1 MGIFGQSSPFDAD
14 VEKATSETNTI
25 ENWAL
30 ILDVCD
36 KVLNNPRLAKDC
48 LKAVMRRMGHTDP
61 HVVMQAIT
69 LLDSCANNCGKP
81 FHLEVASRD
90 FETEFRRLLGKAQPK
105 VSLVSHSHRRYSISS
120 LNICAI
126 LQKMRQVLKNWAEN
140 DFKNDPELNLI
151 PSLYAKLRVEGHD
164 FSNINDKSSGK
175 SAAAKAAALSMA
187 KDPNV
192 VSSQQEQD
200 DIAKAIELSLKDSK
214 GSPKQP
220 QSTGGAST
228 AAATTTSSAY
238 PSLYPSFGGNSVST
252 SSNGN
257 GNAAATAAARTVR
270 ALYDFEAAEENE
282 LTFFAGEIIHVQ
294 DDSDANWWK
303 GYNERG
309 EGLFPSNFVTADLS
323 VDPERLD
330 INQQHKNNAQK
341 QAAAAAAEE
350 EAAAALLQQKTEA
363 AAAQPVEID
372 EAKIDRL
379 LHLLHEANPEDPSQ
393 DSDEMLQLEQQVHQ
407 MGPLIDA
414 ELERVDRKHA
424 QLTQLSSDL
433 VESIN
438 LYHRLMRDDRAAAA
452 QFGGPAAAAGGFMPG
467 GFPGAA
473 LYGAPGYP
481 SAAGFPSTGHQAY
494 PGMHS
499 LPYAGPQPGNAPP
512 PTTVAPPVAGY
523 PMPYQNGHAPQLNSL
538 PPHPSHPQPIYNA
551 QPTAVHS
558 QQQQQQPPSNYH
570 MPMPA
575 DQQQQQQQQL
585 PANLPPQFAAV
596 PPAAT
601 QIQQQPHAYMS
612 PQHQQQ
618 QQQQQQQQPQ
628 QAPLPQGYLPAGASA
643 QPPQFYAPNGAPPVT
658 QSYMVPPQQQ
668 QQPQPPSQQAPQQHN
683 HNDQFSQLQQ
693 QMAAM
698 SLAHMGGM
706 PPAGAAAAAPGF
718 HMQNDAVK
726 NNIPIYQQQR

>member
-1 MGIFGQSSPFDAD
+1 MGLFGHSSPFDAD
-14 VEKATSETNTI
+14 VEKATSETNTT
-25 ENWAL
+25 EDWSL

-36 KVLNNPRLAKDC
+36 KVTNDPRLAKDC
-48 LKAVMRRMGHTDP
+48 LKAVMRRMGHNDP

-69 LLDSCANNCGKP
+69 LLDSLCNNCGKP
-81 FHLEVASRD
+81 FHLEVASRE
-90 FETEFRRLLGKAQPK
+90 FETEFRRLLDKAQPK
-105 VSLVSHSHRRYSISS
+105 ISL
-120 LNICAI
+120 
-126 LQKMRQVLKNWAEN
+126 KMRQMLKNWVEN
-140 DFKNDPELNLI
+140 DFKNDPQLNLI
-151 PSLYAKLRVEGHD
+151 PSLYNKLRIDGCD
-164 FSNINDKSSGK
+164 FRNLSDKTSGK
-175 SAAAKAAALSMA
+175 SAAAKAAALSLA

-192 VSSQQEQD
+192 VSSQQEED

-214 GSPKQP
+214 SSPKQQQ
-220 QSTGGAST
+220 QSAGGNST
-228 AAATTTSSAY
+228 AASATSSAY
-238 PSLYPSFGGNSVST
+238 PSLYPSFGNSVSS
-252 SSNGN
+252 SSNDN
-257 GNAAATAAARTVR
+257 GNSNAGAEASTRKAR

-303 GYNERG
+303 GYNDRG

-330 INQQHKNNAQK
+330 INQQHKNSAQK

-350 EAAAALLQQKTEA
+350 EAAAAALLQQKTEA
-363 AAAQPVEID
+363 SAVQPVEID

-393 DSDEMLQLEQQVHQ
+393 DTDEMLQLEQQVHQ

-481 SAAGFPSTGHQAY
+481 SAAGFPPAGHQAY
-494 PGMHS
+494 AGMPS
-499 LPYAGPQPGNAPP
+499 LPYAGAQPNNAPP
-512 PTTVAPPVAGY
+512 PTTVAPSVAGY
-523 PMPYQNGHAPQLNSL
+523 PMPYQNGHAPHLNSL
-538 PPHPSHPQPIYNA
+538 PPHPTHPQPIYNA
-551 QPTAVHS
+551 QPSAVNPQQQ
-558 QQQQQQPPSNYH
+558 QQQQQQPPTNYH

-575 DQQQQQQQQL
+575 DQLQQQQPQPQQQQQL

-601 QIQQQPHAYMS
+601 QIQQQSLPHAYMS

-618 QQQQQQQQPQ
+618 PHQQPP
-628 QAPLPQGYLPAGASA
+628 QAPLPQAYLPAGATA
-643 QPPQFYAPNGAPPVT
+643 QPQQFYAPNGAPPVT
-658 QSYMVPPQQQ
+658 QGYMAPQQQ
-668 QQPQPPSQQAPQQHN
+668 QPPSQQPPQNN

-698 SLAHMGGM
+698 SLAHLGGM
-706 PPAGAAAAAPGF
+706 PPAAAAAAAPGY

>member
-14 VEKATSETNTI
+14 VEKATSETNTS
-25 ENWAL
+25 ENWSL

-36 KVLNNPRLAKDC
+36 KVTNNPRLAKDC

-61 HVVMQAIT
+61 HVVMQAIV

-105 VSLVSHSHRRYSISS
+105 VSL
-120 LNICAI
+120 
-126 LQKMRQVLKNWAEN
+126 KMRQVLKNWAEN

-151 PSLYAKLRVEGHD
+151 PSLYTKLRIEGHD
-164 FSNINDKSSGK
+164 FSNLNDKSSGK
-175 SAAAKAAALSMA
+175 SAAAKAAALSLA

-214 GSPKQP
+214 SSPKQ
-220 QSTGGAST
+220 QHTASK
-228 AAATTTSSAY
+228 AASSTTSSAY
-238 PSLYPSFGGNSVST
+238 PSLYPSFGGNSVSNVST

-257 GNAAATAAARTVR
+257 GNGNASTTASTRTVR

-282 LTFFAGEIIHVQ
+282 LTFLAGDIIQVQ

-303 GYNERG
+303 GYNDSG

-341 QAAAAAAEE
+341 QAAAAAAEG
-350 EAAAALLQQKTEA
+350 EAAAALLLQQKTEA

-393 DSDEMLQLEQQVHQ
+393 DSEEMLQLEQQVHQ

-452 QFGGPAAAAGGFMPG
+452 QFGGPAPAGGFMPG

-473 LYGAPGYP
+473 IYGAPGYP
-481 SAAGFPSTGHQAY
+481 NGVGFPPAQHSAY

-499 LPYAGPQPGNAPP
+499 LPYAGPQPSNAPP

-538 PPHPSHPQPIYNA
+538 PPHPTHPQPLYNG
-551 QPTAVHS
+551 QPTAVNP
-558 QQQQQQPPSNYH
+558 QQPPTNYH

-575 DQQQQQQQQL
+575 DQQQQQQQQQQL

-601 QIQQQPHAYMS
+601 QIQQQPQSLPHAYMS

-618 QQQQQQQQPQ
+618 IPLQQQQQQPQ
-628 QAPLPQGYLPAGASA
+628 QQQQQPPQQAPLPQAYLPAGATA

-658 QSYMVPPQQQ
+658 QSYMAPQQQ
-668 QQPQPPSQQAPQQHN
+668 QQQLPSQQQQQQPPQNN

-698 SLAHMGGM
+698 SMTHLGGM
-706 PPAGAAAAAPGF
+706 PPATAAAAAPGY
-718 HMQNDAVK
+718 HLQNDAVK

>member
-14 VEKATSETNTI
+14 VEKATSETNTND
-25 ENWAL
+25 NWSF

-36 KVLNNPRLAKDC
+36 KVTTNPRLAKDC
-48 LKAVMRRMGHTDP
+48 LKAVMRRMGHADP

-69 LLDSCANNCGKP
+69 LLDACANNCGKP

-90 FETEFRRLLGKAQPK
+90 FETEFRRLLAKAQPK
-105 VSLVSHSHRRYSISS
+105 VSL
-120 LNICAI
+120 
-126 LQKMRQVLKNWAEN
+126 KMRQVLKNWAEN

-151 PSLYAKLRVEGHD
+151 PTLYTKLRIDGYD
-164 FSNINDKSSGK
+164 FSNLNDKGNGK
-175 SAAAKAAALSMA
+175 PAAAKAVAISLA

-192 VSSQQEQD
+192 VSSQQEED
-200 DIAKAIELSLKDSK
+200 DIAKAIELSLKENK
-214 GSPKQP
+214 GSPKQ
-220 QSTGGAST
+220 QSSGAT
-228 AAATTTSSAY
+228 ATTTTSSAY
-238 PSLYPSFGGNSVST
+238 PSLYPSFGSNSVST

-257 GNAAATAAARTVR
+257 GNGNGNNSTASARTVR

-303 GYNERG
+303 GYNDRG

-341 QAAAAAAEE
+341 QAEE
-350 EAAAALLQQKTEA
+350 EAALLLQQKTEA

-393 DSDEMLQLEQQVHQ
+393 DSEEMLRLEQQVHQ

-452 QFGGPAAAAGGFMPG
+452 QFGGAGFMPG

-481 SAAGFPSTGHQAY
+481 SAGGFPPGQAY

-499 LPYAGPQPGNAPP
+499 MPYAPSQTVNAPP
-512 PTTVAPPVAGY
+512 PTTATAVTAGY
-523 PMPYQNGHAPQLNSL
+523 PGQVPMPYQNGHAPQLNPL
-538 PPHPSHPQPIYNA
+538 PPHLTQSPAVVSVSAPSHPSHPQPIYNS
-551 QPTAVHS
+551 QPTAVNP
-558 QQQQQQPPSNYH
+558 QQQPPSNYH
-570 MPMPA
+570 MPLPA
-575 DQQQQQQQQL
+575 EQQHLQQNQQLQQQQQQPLQQQQQQL
-585 PANLPPQFAAV
+585 PPTLPPQFAAV

-601 QIQQQPHAYMS
+601 QIQQQQPPPHAYMS
-612 PQHQQQ
+612 PQHLQQIPQ
-618 QQQQQQQQPQ
+618 QHQPHQQQQQQPQ
-628 QAPLPQGYLPAGASA
+628 QQQQVPLPQAYLPAGATA
-643 QPPQFYAPNGAPPVT
+643 QPQQFYAPNGAPPVI
-658 QSYMVPPQQQ
+658 QGYMPPQQQ
-668 QQPQPPSQQAPQQHN
+668 APSQQQQPPHN
-683 HNDQFSQLQQ
+683 HNDHFSQMHQ

-698 SLAHMGGM
+698 SMAHLGGM
-706 PPAGAAAAAPGF
+706 PQAATVAPGY
-718 HMQNDAVK
+718 HMQNDAVNK
-726 NNIPIYQQQR
+726 